1 MALTIITCREPYIGN
16 GVTTAFATEFFFLSN
31 SVVSVIVTDLSGNN
45 TTLNQGTDYT
55 VAGAGNPT
63 GGTVTCA
70 VAPTSGYGVTILR
83 TTPNIQTTTFEPND
97 SLPASSL
104 ENGLDIVTMQLQ
116 ELSSPGG
123 SVDRSIKYGP
133 TEPAG
138 YNSILPPPAAR
149 AGKQFG
155 FDNNGLFYL
164 YLDIGQWRGNWV
176 TGTAYSYRDLFQD
189 SSTSNIYVVAGA
201 YTSGASVAAD
211 VAAGD
216 AILVLNVASVTTS
229 AASAATSA
237 TAAAGSATSAASSAS
252 SASSSATSATGS
264 ASSAS
269 TSATTATTQAG
280 NASTSATASATS
292 ATAAAA
298 SATAAAASATAAAA
312 SVGSVQPFDTNQ
324 YAIGSGTNTYTAT
337 LSPAPTSY
345 TTGME
350 VSILLANANSGAATL
365 NLNSLGAKALQKNGA
380 AFVGGEIAAGM
391 TAEFRYD
398 GTNFQLLNPSSTAV
412 SGFSNIAVLTSGT
425 SWTVPTGITRAKVTV
440 IGGGASGGVSNT
452 NSGYAGGGGGSGGYS
467 QKIVTGL
474 TPGNTVTYA
483 VGAGGASVTGSAV
496 GLAGAASSFAAPG
509 GTLTANGGAAGAG
522 IGNAI
527 NGSAG
532 GTASGGTINMT
543 GQAGSGT
550 GPSGFFS
557 GVGGSNPLGLGGGS
571 VSGTSAAGNAGT
583 GYGGGGSG
591 GIGGAASGAG
601 APGAIILEY

>member
-104 ENGLDIVTMQLQ
+104 ENGLDLVTMQLQ

-123 SVDRSIKYGP
+123 SVDRSIKFGP

-149 AGKQFG
+149 AGRQFG

-229 AASAATSA
+229 ATSAATSA

-298 SATAAAASATAAAA
+298 SATAAASSA
-312 SVGSVQPFDTNQ
+312 GSVQPFDTNQ

-440 IGGGASGGVSNT
+440 IGGGASGASNAA
-452 NSGYAGGGGGSGGYS
+452 GAGFGGAGGGGGGFC

-509 GTLTANGGAAGAG
+509 GTLTANGGA
-522 IGNAI
+522 
-527 NGSAG
+527 
-532 GTASGGTINMT
+532 
-543 GQAGSGT
+543 
-550 GPSGFFS
+550 
-557 GVGGSNPLGLGGGS
+557 
-571 VSGTSAAGNAGT
+571 
-583 GYGGGGSG
+583 
-591 GIGGAASGAG
+591 SGAQLEQDQMVTLAARA
-601 APGAIILEY
+601 APTHLA

>member
-1 MALTIITCREPYIGN
+1 
-16 GVTTAFATEFFFLSN
+16 VTTAFATEFFFLSN

-104 ENGLDIVTMQLQ
+104 ENGLDLVTMQLQ

-229 AASAATSA
+229 ATSAATSA

-280 NASTSATASATS
+280 NASTSATASAAS
-292 ATAAAA
+292 ATSAAA
-298 SATAAAASATAAAA
+298 SAATAASYPLPLWATATAYVVGNTVVQANQIYRCLIAHTSGTFATDLAA
-312 SVGSVQPFDTNQ
+312 AKWVILSGIVAPVANASLATMAAGTIKGNNTGATGSPVDLTTAQVAAALPAVVGDTGTGGTQGLVPAPAAGDAAAGKYLAAGGVWSAPATPSGGFTNLVILTSASANWTVPAGITKCKATVIGQGGNGGGTSGSGYSSGGGGAGGQGISYFNGLTPGTNIAYTNNTTSTTFNGITALAGTSQGASSSVGQ
-324 YAIGSGTNTYTAT
+324 SGGVGGGC
-337 LSPAPTSY
+337 
-345 TTGME
+345 TG
-350 VSILLANANSGAATL
+350 ATL
-365 NLNSLGAKALQKNGA
+365 NITGMAGGSGASGA
-380 AFVGGEIAAGM
+380 GGSG
-391 TAEFRYD
+391 
-398 GTNFQLLNPSSTAV
+398 GSTLY
-412 SGFSNIAVLTSGT
+412 G
-425 SWTVPTGITRAKVTV
+425 
-440 IGGGASGGVSNT
+440 GGGAGNVGSNGSAG
-452 NSGYAGGGGGSGGYS
+452 NGLGAGGGGTTGASHSGG
-467 QKIVTGL
+467 T
-474 TPGNTVTYA
+474 
-483 VGAGGASVTGSAV
+483 
-496 GLAGAASSFAAPG
+496 
-509 GTLTANGGAAGAG
+509 GAAG
-522 IGNAI
+522 
-527 NGSAG
+527 
-532 GTASGGTINMT
+532 
-543 GQAGSGT
+543 
-550 GPSGFFS
+550 
-557 GVGGSNPLGLGGGS
+557 GV
-571 VSGTSAAGNAGT
+571 V
-583 GYGGGGSG
+583 
-591 GIGGAASGAG
+591 I
-601 APGAIILEY
+601 EY